1 MKIIQSLLLLNF
13 FMLPDGTQTIGNE
26 VYLGI
31 LMLSIRL
38 NRAPEIYWI
47 KQIKKLKK
55 RIFFDKSFY
64 SQNYAD

>member
-1 MKIIQSLLLLNF
+1 
-13 FMLPDGTQTIGNE
+13 MLPDGTQTIGNE